1 MIDTMPRSS
10 HTHEMQAVN
19 NELAELLR
27 VEPMELA
34 LGAQAALADDLVIC
48 GILGGKDVGKSTLIN
63 ALAQTQVSVDAREV
77 GRGTEQPMV
86 YVHEDVREHVDE
98 RLQALGRH
106 VPIDVTLHQA
116 DLIRNVVLVDLPDFD
131 SEFQAHHE
139 VVRRVAPL
147 LDRVLWVQTP
157 RKIGDRA
164 LVTMF
169 RDVVKDA
176 DNVHC
181 VLNKVDE
188 LLADGELD
196 VPSAAQAGAKVD
208 PAESFWQHQD
218 AWVAQVVTEVGFA
231 QSPEHR
237 FLVSA
242 AFADPD
248 AFTRY
253 IGRRWGD
260 IDWARYSAD
269 RATVERIAQHATQ
282 DLERLRA
289 CVLSPVSADQ
299 ARALKQANQRREQ
312 GINVERL
319 RRHYDL
325 SRTLQHLTLA
335 CDAQYHEQVLAE
347 ALGADFSVTCAMRL
361 GTRIRPDTVLADEL
375 LERRV
380 EQWPLLRLVYW
391 PFGWL
396 SRALGRRLSV
406 TRTLQTPSEADPFD
420 GEGRSLADRVELAR
434 ARVLADHAVIATG
447 LGLGKRIPKA
457 SALAERALVGVKR
470 SIPLFETQLLNDLC
484 ARDRRPG
491 IGARAGLWFILLWFP
506 FVQPVLE
513 GGLALYVETGAWHW
527 AKGLYRIVSAFSA
540 MHLLLGFA
548 VVAAVYVALLAG
560 MYARCLRSVRSVLA
574 GTDSAGPNG
583 RLAES
588 VDDVLTTE
596 VLVPLI
602 RPFQER
608 LNRLSSLE
616 TRLER
621 LASDPTPE
629 ASEQT

>member
-1 MIDTMPRSS
+1 MIDTMPTSS

-19 NELAELLR
+19 YELAEILGMK
-27 VEPMELA
+27 PMELA
-34 LGAQAALADDLVIC
+34 LGADAALADELVIC

-63 ALAQTQVSVDAREV
+63 ALAQTQVSEDAREV
-77 GRGTEQPMV
+77 GRGTEQPMA
-86 YVHEDVREHVDE
+86 YVHEAVRLHVDE
-98 RLQALGRH
+98 RIQALGRH
-106 VPIDVTLHQA
+106 VPFDVTLHHA
-116 DLIRNVVLVDLPDFD
+116 DPIRNVVLVDLPDFD
-131 SEFQAHHE
+131 SEFQEHHE

-196 VPSAAQAGAKVD
+196 LPSDAQPGAKVD

-248 AFTRY
+248 AFTHH

-260 IDWARYSAD
+260 VDWARYSAD
-269 RATVERIAQHATQ
+269 RATVERIAQRATQ
-282 DLERLRA
+282 DLERLHA
-289 CVLSPVSADQ
+289 CVLSPVSPEQ

-312 GINVERL
+312 GINVERM
-319 RRHYDL
+319 RRHYEL
-325 SRTLQHLTLA
+325 ERTIQHLALA
-335 CDAQYHEQVLAE
+335 CDTQYHEQVLAE
-347 ALGADFSVTCAMRL
+347 ALGADFSAICAARL
-361 GTRIRPDTVLADEL
+361 GARVRPDTALADDL

-396 SRALGRRLSV
+396 SRALGRRLMV
-406 TRTLQTPSEADPFD
+406 TRTAQAPANADPFEV
-420 GEGRSLADRVELAR
+420 EGRSLTDRVELAR
-434 ARVLADHAVIATG
+434 ARVLADYAVIAAR
-447 LGLGKRIPKA
+447 LGLETRIPKA
-457 SALAERALVGVKR
+457 SALAERAQAGAKR
-470 SIPLFETQLLNDLC
+470 LIPQFETQLLNDVRQ
-484 ARDRRPG
+484 RDRRPG
-491 IGARAGLWFILLWFP
+491 VCARAGLWFILLWFP
-506 FVQPVLE
+506 FIQPVLE

-527 AKGLYRIVSAFSA
+527 AQGLYRIVSAFSA
-540 MHLLLGFA
+540 MHLLLGFG
-548 VVAAVYVALLAG
+548 VVAAIYVALLAG
-560 MYARCLRSVRSVLA
+560 MYARSLRTIRSALA
-574 GTDSAGPNG
+574 GTDNRGPST
-583 RLAES
+583 LLTES
-588 VDDVLTTE
+588 VDDVLITE
-596 VLVPLI
+596 ILVPLI

-608 LNRLSSLE
+608 LNRLASLE

-621 LASDPTPE
+621 LASDPGLG
-629 ASEQT
+629 AGKK